1 MITSSSNS
9 QTQTSPARRTSDM
22 RHPLSVIKLNEMEK
36 NREKEISKNLSYV
49 LRHRPDSIG
58 IQLDSQ
64 GWTNITLLIEKL
76 KISQA
81 DLEFVV
87 KNNSKNRFSISD
99 DEKQIRANQGHSVKI
114 ELGLS
119 NKTPPTKLY
128 HGTTNRSY
136 ELIKKEGLKKMN
148 RNHVHLS
155 SDIETAKQVGS
166 RHGKPIILVID
177 CKNMIQERIKFY
189 QSENG
194 VWLTEFVSPKYITE
208 L

>member
-1 MITSSSNS
+1 
-9 QTQTSPARRTSDM
+9 
-22 RHPLSVIKLNEMEK
+22 LKVIEK
-36 NREKEISKNLSYV
+36 NKEKEISKHLSYV

-64 GWTNITLLIEKL
+64 GWTDIDLLIKKL
-76 KISQA
+76 KISQS

-99 DEKQIRANQGHSVKI
+99 DKKSIRANQGHSVNI
-114 ELGLS
+114 ELGLLS
-119 NKTPPTKLY
+119 KIPPLKLY
-128 HGTTNRSY
+128 HGTTIQSY
-136 ELIKKEGLKKMN
+136 EKIKIDGLLKMN

-155 SDIETAKQVGS
+155 SEIETAKQVGS
-166 RHGKPIILVID
+166 RHGKPIILLID
-177 CKNMIQERIKFY
+177 CEKMIVENIKFY

-194 VWLTEFVSPKYITE
+194 VWLTEYVNPKFISQ